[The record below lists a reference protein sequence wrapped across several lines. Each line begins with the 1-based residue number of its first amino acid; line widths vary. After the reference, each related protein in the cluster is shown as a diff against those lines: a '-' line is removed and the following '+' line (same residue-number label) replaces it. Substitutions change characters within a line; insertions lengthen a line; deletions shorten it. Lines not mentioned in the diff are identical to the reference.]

1 MIANAAKR
9 AVSSASRRTHVKK
22 PYKIGLFLQFS
33 LYIPFPILVS

>member
-1 MIANAAKR
+1 VIANTAKR
-9 AVSSASRRTHVKK
+9 AVLSASRCTDVKK